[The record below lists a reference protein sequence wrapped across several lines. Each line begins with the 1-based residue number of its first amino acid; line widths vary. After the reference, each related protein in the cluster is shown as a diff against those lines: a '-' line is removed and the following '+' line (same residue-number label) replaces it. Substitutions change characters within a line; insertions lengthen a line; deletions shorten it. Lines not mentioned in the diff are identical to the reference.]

1 MAMNRLSKIACAAVA
16 ALLSIPAGAAEKP
29 LVGFITKSNDNPF
42 FVKMLEGAN
51 AAAAQ
56 EGVELRNLQAYSAEA
71 QDSAIETLV
80 SAGAK
85 GILIVPGDTKAI
97 VPAIKR
103 AREGG
108 VFVIAIDHPVSP
120 ADAADGTIGTNNFQA
135 GEIIGEWA
143 RKTLGSAAAKAKIAM
158 LDDDVTQATVDV
170 QRDHGFLKGFG
181 IAYGNPNLNGSEN
194 DPRVVGHALTK
205 GNEEGGRAA
214 METLLQKDPEI
225 NVVYT
230 INEPAAAGAYQA
242 LKAAGKGN
250 GAVLLVSVDG
260 GCPGVRNV
268 GAGAIGATAMQF
280 PLLMASNGVQAVA
293 EYLKTG
299 KKLEPSP
306 GLNFTNTGV
315 ELVTNKPVE
324 GLKSIDAEEA
334 LKKCWG

>member
-1 MAMNRLSKIACAAVA
+1 MAMNRLSKIACAAVS
-16 ALLSIPAGAAEKP
+16 ALLSVPASAAEKP

-97 VPAIKR
+97 VPAVKKVR
-103 AREGG
+103 QEG

-143 RKTLGSAAAKAKIAM
+143 KKTLGSAEAKAKIAM

-194 DPRVVGHALTK
+194 DPRVVAHALTK

-214 METLLQKDPEI
+214 METLLQKDPDI

-250 GAVLLVSVDG
+250 GTVLLVSVDG

-268 GAGAIGATAMQF
+268 GAGVIGATAMQF

-293 EYLKTG
+293 EYLRTG

>member
-1 MAMNRLSKIACAAVA
+1 MTINRLSKIACVAVSGLVA
-16 ALLSIPAGAAEKP
+16 IPASAAEKP

-51 AAAAQ
+51 AAAAK

-71 QDSAIETLV
+71 QDSAIETLL

-97 VPAIKR
+97 VPAVTK
-103 AREGG
+103 ARKEGI
-108 VFVIAIDHPVSP
+108 FVIAIDHPVSP

-143 RKTLGSAAAKAKIAM
+143 KKTLGSAAANAKIAM
-158 LDDDVTQATVDV
+158 LDDDATQATVDV

-194 DPRVVGHALTK
+194 DPRIVGHALTR
-205 GNEEGGRAA
+205 GNEEGGRAG
-214 METLLQKDPEI
+214 METLLQKDPDI

-242 LKAAGKGN
+242 LKAVGKGN

-268 GAGAIGATAMQF
+268 GAGVIGATAMQF

-293 EYLKTG
+293 EYLRTG

-315 ELVTNKPVE
+315 ELVTNKPIE
-324 GLKSIDAEEA
+324 GLKSIDASEA

>member
-1 MAMNRLSKIACAAVA
+1 MNHLSKVACAVVS
-16 ALLSIPAGAAEKP
+16 ALLTLPASAADKP
-29 LVGFITKSNDNPF
+29 IVGFITKSNDNPF

-71 QDSAIETLV
+71 QDAAIETLV

-97 VPAIKR
+97 VPAVKK
-103 AREGG
+103 AREDG
-108 VFVIAIDHPVSP
+108 VLVIAIDHPVSP

-135 GEIIGEWA
+135 GEIIGAWA
-143 RKTLGSAAAKAKIAM
+143 RKTLGAAAAKAKIAM
-158 LDDDVTQATVDV
+158 LDDDATQATVDV

-181 IAYGNPNLNGSEN
+181 IAYGNPNINGSEN
-194 DPRVVGHALTK
+194 DPRIVGHALTK
-205 GNEEGGRAA
+205 GNEEGGRTA
-214 METLLQKDPEI
+214 METLLQKDPDI

-242 LKAAGKGN
+242 LKAAGKGD
-250 GAVLLVSVDG
+250 GSVLVVSVDG
-260 GCPGVRNV
+260 GCPGVKNV
-268 GAGAIGATAMQF
+268 GAGVIGATAMQF
-280 PLLMASNGVQAVA
+280 PLLMASKGVHAVA

-299 KKLEPSP
+299 KKPEPSP

-315 ELVTNKPVE
+315 ELVTNKPAE
-324 GLKSIDAEEA
+324 GLASIDAQEA
-334 LKKCWG
+334 QKKCWG